1 MQYYFRRSSELPLKE
16 TSVRR
21 LKGEYR
27 ANSKKPGG
35 NSSQDTSGLEV
46 QELPCKKAGKPL
58 LLGEE
63 LDKQVRE
70 YVKYLR
76 DLECGAVVN
85 SAIVIAA
92 AEGIVMNKDSNLLA
106 CNGGGI
112 NLTKYWGKSLLRR
125 MGIVKK
131 TSK

>member
-1 MQYYFRRSSELPLKE
+1 M
-16 TSVRR
+16 
-21 LKGEYR
+21 
-27 ANSKKPGG
+27 KKPGG
-35 NSSQDTSGLEV
+35 NSSRDTSRLEV

-76 DLECGAVVN
+76 ERGAVVN

-92 AEGIVMNKDSNLLA
+92 AEGIVMNKDPNLLA

-112 NLTKYWGKSLLRR
+112 NLTKYWAKSLLRR
-125 MGIVKK
+125 MGMVKRRVS
-131 TSK
+131 SKSKVNVEEFGRIFAEYKECCKSR